1 MPNTDRLQPDF
12 GQNPK
17 PEDTGSE
24 QSDNNYAKLSLS
36 LGKDISSLQSG
47 LRTDFDQKISDLTD
61 LLARFKA
68 LVGAG
73 KGGAANDSSITDT
86 YVITA
91 PNKHN
96 GDKLNDTGTNPDE
109 RSIKIGTLESGISSS
124 QEDSVPLLTKKVAN
138 DTPAQNTLTSFS
150 ETARFESGLY
160 KLNCQ
165 LYRFRLELDQEM
177 EFREEP
183 LHLHFR
189 QQSELSMMLQKIS
202 VRSGEKNSD

>member
-1 MPNTDRLQPDF
+1 MPNTERLQPDF
-12 GQNPK
+12 EEQPK
-17 PEDTGSE
+17 PDNNGSE
-24 QSDNNYAKLSLS
+24 QSDNEHARLSLS
-36 LGKDISSLQSG
+36 LCKDISSLQSG

-73 KGGAANDSSITDT
+73 KDTAANDSSIADPTPINSTTEKPGHTGDSSDQQS
-86 YVITA
+86 IT
-91 PNKHN
+91 
-96 GDKLNDTGTNPDE
+96 
-109 RSIKIGTLESGISSS
+109 IGTLESGISSTP
-124 QEDSVPLLTKKVAN
+124 EDSVPLLTKVVKDEPAH
-138 DTPAQNTLTSFS
+138 DTSGSFG
-150 ETARFESGLY
+150 ETARFENGLY

-202 VRSGEKNSD
+202 IRSGEKNPD